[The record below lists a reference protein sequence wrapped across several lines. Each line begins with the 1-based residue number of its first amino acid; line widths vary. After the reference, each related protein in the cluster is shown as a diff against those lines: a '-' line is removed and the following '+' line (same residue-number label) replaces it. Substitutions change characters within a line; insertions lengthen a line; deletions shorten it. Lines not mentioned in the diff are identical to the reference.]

1 MADGA
6 VPRAGDD
13 PGVPIDPS
21 WESAVV
27 SAADARVILV
37 IGETD
42 TGKTSFT
49 TFLAGTLLARGLS
62 VGVVDADLGQS
73 DIGPPT
79 TVGLGRLRPPVER
92 LGDAEVVGLYFVGS
106 TSPQGHLLPTVLG
119 TRLMAHKALRLG
131 FDRVIV
137 DTSGLVQGEL
147 GRLLKQHKID
157 IVDPDLVL
165 CLQRNGECEHILR
178 PYAGGARPAILRLAS
193 SGGTRRRSQEERRQH
208 RERNLQA
215 YFAGARPI
223 SVDLGRVTL
232 RQPALFVG
240 QPLPPRQVEDLAAL
254 VDDMVLWAE
263 RRGNELVLVTP
274 DPLKEPQVRQLQKR
288 HEDLGLVNY
297 SLDDFQ
303 GVLAGL
309 DDANRETLGLGVVRA
324 IDFAERSAVIET
336 PVPEAAIA
344 AVRLGRHKLR

>member
-1 MADGA
+1 MTL
-6 VPRAGDD
+6 
-13 PGVPIDPS
+13 DPS
-21 WESAVV
+21 WEAAVAR
-27 SAADARVILV
+27 AAEARVLLV

-49 TFLAGTLLARGLS
+49 TFLAGTLLARGFS

-79 TVGLGRLRPPVER
+79 TIGLGRLRAPVER
-92 LGDAEVVGLYFVGS
+92 LADAEVVGLYFVGS

-119 TRLMAHKALRLG
+119 TRLMAQKALRLG

-137 DTSGLVQGEL
+137 DTSGLIQGEM

-157 IVDPDLVL
+157 LVEPDLVL

-178 PYAGGARPAILRLAS
+178 PYAAGTRPTIMRLAS
-193 SGGTRRRSQEERRQH
+193 SGPTRRRSQEERRQH
-208 RERNLQA
+208 RERSLQA
-215 YFAGARPI
+215 YLAGARPV
-223 SVDLGRVTL
+223 SLDLGRVVL
-232 RQPALFVG
+232 RQPALYVG
-240 QPLPPRQVEDLAAL
+240 QPIPPRQVEDLAAL
-254 VDDMVLWAE
+254 LDDMVLWAE

-274 DPLKEPQVRQLQKR
+274 DPLKEPQVRQIQKR
-288 HEDLGLVNY
+288 HEDLGLANY

-309 DDANRETLGLGVVRA
+309 DDANRETLGLGVVRS
-324 IDFAERSAVIET
+324 IDFAKQTLVVET
-336 PVPEAAIA
+336 PVPEAQIS

>member
-1 MADGA
+1 MML
-6 VPRAGDD
+6 
-13 PGVPIDPS
+13 DPS
-21 WESAVV
+21 WV
-27 SAADARVILV
+27 AAASRAAAARVTLV

-42 TGKTSFT
+42 SGKTSFT
-49 TFLAGTLLARGLS
+49 TFLAGTLLEGGYS

-79 TVGLGRLRPPVER
+79 TVGLGRIRAPVER
-92 LGDAEVVGLYFVGS
+92 LADAEVAGLYFVGS

-119 TRLMAHKALRLG
+119 TRLMVRKALRLG

-137 DTSGLVQGEL
+137 DTSGLIQGEM

-157 IVDPDLVL
+157 LVEPDLVL

-178 PYAGGARPAILRLAS
+178 PYEGGMRPAIMRLAS
-193 SGGTRRRSQEERRQH
+193 SGATRRRSQEERRQH
-208 RERNLQA
+208 RERSLQA
-215 YFAGARPI
+215 YFAGARPL
-223 SVDLGRVTL
+223 SLDLGRVIL
-232 RQPALFVG
+232 RQPALFSG
-240 QPLPPRQVEDLAAL
+240 QALPPRQVEDLAAL
-254 VDDMVLWAE
+254 LDDMVLWAE

-274 DPLKEPQVRQLQKR
+274 DPLKEPQARQIQKR
-288 HEDLGLVNY
+288 HEDLGLANY

-309 DDANRETLGLGVVRA
+309 DDANRETLGLGVVRS
-324 IDFAERSAVIET
+324 IDFAKQTLVVET
-336 PVPEAAIA
+336 SVPEAEVA

>member
-1 MADGA
+1 MARA
-6 VPRAGDD
+6 V
-13 PGVPIDPS
+13 
-21 WESAVV
+21 E
-27 SAADARVILV
+27 ARVILV

-49 TFLAGTLLARGLS
+49 TFLAAALLERGLS

-73 DIGPPT
+73 DVGPPT
-79 TVGLGRLRPPVER
+79 TVGLGRLRLPVER

-119 TRLMAHKALRLG
+119 TRMMAEKALRLD
-131 FDRVIV
+131 FDRVVV
-137 DTSGLVQGEL
+137 DTSGLIQGEM

-157 IVDPDLVL
+157 LVDPDLVL

-178 PYAGGARPAILRLAS
+178 PYDAGSRPAIMRLAS
-193 SGGTRRRSQEERRQH
+193 SSATRRRSQEERRQH
-208 RERNLQA
+208 RERSLQA
-215 YFAGARPI
+215 YFAAARP
-223 SVDLGRVTL
+223 VHLDLSRVVL
-232 RQPALFVG
+232 RQPALYAG

-254 VDDMVLWAE
+254 LDELVLWAE

-274 DPLKEPQVRQLQKR
+274 DPLKEPQVRQIQKR
-288 HEDLGLVNY
+288 HEDLGLANY

-303 GVLAGL
+303 SVLAGL
-309 DDANRETLGLGVVRA
+309 DNAQRETLGLGVVRS
-324 IDFAERSAVIET
+324 IDFAKQTLVVET
-336 PVPEAAIA
+336 AVPEAEIA

>member
-1 MADGA
+1 MT
-6 VPRAGDD
+6 P
-13 PGVPIDPS
+13 DPS
-21 WESAVV
+21 WAAAVARA
-27 SAADARVILV
+27 SDARVLLV

-49 TFLAGTLLARGLS
+49 TFLAESLLARGLS

-79 TVGLGRLRPPVER
+79 TVGLGRLQAPVER
-92 LGDAEVVGLYFVGS
+92 LSAAEVVGLYFVGA
-106 TSPQGHLLPTVLG
+106 TSPQGHVLPTVLG
-119 TRLMAHKALRLG
+119 TRLMTLKALRLG

-157 IVDPDLVL
+157 FVEPDVVL

-178 PYAGGARPAILRLAS
+178 PYESGSRPAIVRLTS
-193 SGGTRRRSQEERRQH
+193 SVATRRRSQEERRQH
-208 RERNLQA
+208 REKSLQA
-215 YFAGARPI
+215 YFADARP
-223 SVDLGRVTL
+223 VALDLARVVL
-232 RQPALFVG
+232 RQPALYVG
-240 QPLPPRQVEDLAAL
+240 SPLPARQVEELAAL
-254 VDDMVLWAE
+254 LDDMVLWAE
-263 RRGNELVLVTP
+263 RRGSELLVVTP
-274 DPLKEPQVRQLQKR
+274 DPLDESRVRQIQKR
-288 HEDLGLVNY
+288 HEDVGLANY

-309 DDANRETLGLGVVRA
+309 DDADRETLGLGVVRS
-324 IDFAERSAVIET
+324 IDFVKQTLVVET
-336 PVPEAAIA
+336 PVRESAIA

>member
-1 MADGA
+1 MT
-6 VPRAGDD
+6 V
-13 PGVPIDPS
+13 DPS
-21 WESAVV
+21 WEAAV
-27 SAADARVILV
+27 ARARDARVILV

-49 TFLAGTLLARGLS
+49 AQLANALLTEGFS

-79 TVGLGRLRPPVER
+79 TIGLGRLHPPVEQ

-119 TRLMAHKALRLG
+119 TRMMTEKAVRLG

-137 DTSGLVQGEL
+137 DTSGLVQGEM

-157 IVDPDLVL
+157 LVAPDLVL

-178 PYAGGARPAILRLAS
+178 PYGAGPRPVVIRLAS
-193 SGGTRRRSQEERRQH
+193 SGATRRRSQEERRQH
-208 RERNLQA
+208 RERSLQA
-215 YFAGARPI
+215 YFAAARA
-223 SVDLGRVTL
+223 VHLDLSRVVL
-232 RQPALFVG
+232 RQPALYVG
-240 QPLPPRQVEDLAAL
+240 QPLPARQIEDLASL
-254 VDDMVLWAE
+254 LDDMVLWAE

-274 DPLKEPQVRQLQKR
+274 DPLKEPQVRQIQKR
-288 HEDLGLVNY
+288 HEDLGLANY

-309 DDANRETLGLGVVRA
+309 DDAQRETLGLGVVRS
-324 IDFAERSAVIET
+324 IDFAKQTLVVET
-336 PVPEAAIA
+336 AVPEAAIA

>member
-1 MADGA
+1 
-6 VPRAGDD
+6 VT
-13 PGVPIDPS
+13 DPS
-21 WESAVV
+21 WDAAVAR
-27 SAADARVILV
+27 AADARLILV

-49 TFLAGTLLARGLS
+49 TFLAGTLLERGLS

-79 TVGLGRLRPPVER
+79 TVGLGRLRAPVER
-92 LGDAEVVGLYFVGS
+92 LGDAEVLGLYFVGS

-119 TRLMAHKALRLG
+119 TRMMAQKAVRLG
-131 FDRVIV
+131 FDRVVV
-137 DTSGLVQGEL
+137 DTSGMVQGEM

-157 IVDPDLVL
+157 LVEPDLVL

-178 PYAGGARPAILRLAS
+178 PYEASQRPTILRLAS
-193 SGGTRRRSQEERRQH
+193 AGTTRRRSQEERRQH
-208 RERNLQA
+208 RERSLQA

-223 SVDLGRVTL
+223 SLDLGRIVL
-232 RQPALFVG
+232 RQPALYVG
-240 QPLPPRQVEDLAAL
+240 QPLPPRQVEDLATL
-254 VDDMVLWAE
+254 LDDMVLWAE

-274 DPLKEPQVRQLQKR
+274 DPLKEPQVRQIQKR
-288 HEDLGLVNY
+288 HEDLGLQNY

-309 DDANRETLGLGVVRA
+309 DDAQRETLGLGVVRS
-324 IDFAERSAVIET
+324 IDFAKQTLVVET
-336 PVPEAAIA
+336 AVPESEIA